1 MAFYYSSNT
10 NQTNLAITG
19 STSSVGANRLH
30 ALSTPIYHR
39 QELGPVSATIK
50 PITLAA
56 PCMSMVPISAAQVY
70 TLPTAA
76 QILQVFG
83 RNLESGQSR
92 LYAGTV
98 MELQFMNRGAFP
110 CEVSSNTTGGGGAA
124 IVCATGDGYGGMGTK
139 IFLEFTSVSSGLNGC
154 TGDYVIYPC
163 TCGTAAPE

>member
-10 NQTNLAITG
+10 NQTNLAISG
-19 STSSVGANRLH
+19 STSSVGANRIH
-30 ALSTPIYHR
+30 AVPTTVYHR
-39 QELGPVSATIK
+39 QELGPVSVAIK
-50 PITLAA
+50 PIALAA
-56 PCMSMVPISAAQVY
+56 PCMSMAPASAAQVY

-83 RNLESGQSR
+83 RNMESGKSR
-92 LYAGTV
+92 MYAGTV

-110 CEVSSNTTGGGGAA
+110 CTVSATAAGGDGSY
-124 IVCATGDGYGGMGTK
+124 ITCATGDGYSGMGTK

-163 TCGTAAPE
+163 ACGVAPQ